1 MNHHQAIELLD
12 CPHCGKNEPV
22 RICRSSENEE
32 WDSSNVDCFGVV
44 CDASSI
50 LGKGPGGCG
59 AAGGYFETRP
69 QAIAAWNR
77 RAAPAS
83 EPAVDRDAG
92 NEIEALAIQFEQ
104 KIGQSPNRIITDK
117 TSWGWRYR
125 RAAVQ
130 REFML
135 FMKFTI
141 PAAPAVPAA
150 PLVASDVSV
159 ANYGEAVHQV
169 FDTTCNAWEDV
180 SIEQWMRCNASYRR
194 VLYASPQPSGNPGEF
209 PQSAPPSPS
218 VDQAKRLVGGEV
230 ADSERLD
237 WLEKFCTGAS
247 DSERYLPFRV
257 YWGAGKPGGIRNAI
271 DKQRAS
277 TGSATSTDTK
287 GGA

>member
-92 NEIEALAIQFEQ
+92 DEIEALAIQFEQ

-150 PLVASDVSV
+150 PLVAPTVEELESV
-159 ANYGEAVHQV
+159 AEMHRGHDAD
-169 FDTTCNAWEDV
+169 FAADV
-180 SIEQWMRCNASYRR
+180 LERWGGWPKG
-194 VLYASPQPSGNPGEF
+194 VLGHGGSLHST
-209 PQSAPPSPS
+209 PPSPL

-277 TGSATSTDTK
+277 TGSATSTADGEGT
-287 GGA
+287 